1 MVKCNI
7 SLCRNQVHPHRC
19 IRKNNSNCEQLCMHI
34 QIGRSEP
41 NTNKYIPSPFSL
53 LEGYFMGVLLNSF
66 FNIFFLV
73 LDYGLN

>member
-1 MVKCNI
+1 
-7 SLCRNQVHPHRC
+7 
-19 IRKNNSNCEQLCMHI
+19 MHI